1 MSVDGKDASVE
12 LRTGPIQRLAE
23 ISTICNDAK
32 IIYDEVGFLLKASY
46 VLSVLTGIVEQELL
60 PLCWRARG
68 GCTPRPG

>member
-1 MSVDGKDASVE
+1 MDGKDASVE

-32 IIYDEVGFLLKASY
+32 IVSDEVGSFLKASCI
-46 VLSVLTGIVEQELL
+46 LSVLTGIVEQELL

-68 GCTPRPG
+68 GYTPRPG